1 METVDGRGEGSFDEE
16 LALTPLRHAR
26 HPLHAGLNTLQVAA
40 SAVGT
45 AEPRFAL
52 AALDSALA
60 YLRETFLPA
69 CRAEEATLFVAV
81 DGLFGVTNS
90 CHAMRAQ
97 HTTIMRMAGD
107 LAQAGDAARLAGS
120 MDEVERFLPP
130 LLHGLYALCRA
141 HVESEDEAYITLL
154 EAMLSA
160 AQAESLASNYE
171 AAIQSPESF
180 PNP

>member
-1 METVDGRGEGSFDEE
+1 METVDAGHGSFED
-16 LALTPLRHAR
+16 ALGGTPLRQAR

-69 CRAEEATLFVAV
+69 CRAEEATLFLAV

-90 CHAMRAQ
+90 CHVMRAQ

-107 LAQAGDAARLAGS
+107 LAQAGDAARIAGS
-120 MDEVERFLPP
+120 LDEVERFVPP

-141 HVESEDEAYITLL
+141 HVESEDDAYITVL
-154 EAMLSA
+154 EAMLST
-160 AQAESLASNYE
+160 AQAESLARNYE
-171 AAIQSPESF
+171 AALESPESF

>member
-1 METVDGRGEGSFDEE
+1 METVDADRESFEDD
-16 LALTPLRHAR
+16 LGVTPLRHAR
-26 HPLHAGLNTLQVAA
+26 RPLHAGLNTLQVAA
-40 SAVGT
+40 SAVDT

-90 CHAMRAQ
+90 CHVMRAQ

-120 MDEVERFLPP
+120 LEEVERFLPP

-141 HVESEDEAYITLL
+141 HIESEDEAYITLL

-160 AQAESLASNYE
+160 AQAESLARNYE